1 MNALCVFGA
10 CATILVNSFVF
21 IPAKSNR
28 FKKGDVVRFPFGEAG
43 GKADGTVVATGV
55 TIGLRRKVRIETV
68 AARFEIDEADVE
80 LLSRSF
86 SDQR

>member
-21 IPAKSNR
+21 IPAKSKR
-28 FKKGDVVRFPFGEAG
+28 FKKGDVVRFPFGEPG
-43 GKADGTVVATGV
+43 GKADGTVVATGI